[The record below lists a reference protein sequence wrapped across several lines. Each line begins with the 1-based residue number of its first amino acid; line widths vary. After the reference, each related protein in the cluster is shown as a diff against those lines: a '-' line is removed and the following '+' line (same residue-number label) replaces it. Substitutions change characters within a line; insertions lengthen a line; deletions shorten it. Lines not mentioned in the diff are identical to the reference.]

1 MLISSFADKEIVF
14 TNRAKKILEK
24 ELINM
29 QAFYYN
35 NFLNFVTNLYEYS
48 SAVDPNFGEKFV
60 ESAIKNKYIEDTL
73 A

>member
-1 MLISSFADKEIVF
+1 MYYEGFLFHFLIFSSAEDDD
-14 TNRAKKILEK
+14 NSKKILEK

-48 SAVDPNFGEKFV
+48 SAVDPNFWT
-60 ESAIKNKYIEDTL
+60 KNL
-73 A
+73 